1 MAVHAV
7 TLELPDEVYQRA
19 RRVAQTTRRPLEEV
33 VFEWIRPPVQ
43 VHLPELEHLPN
54 DELLRAARATL
65 PPQHAHRLQDLLAVQ
80 QQRSLSED
88 EQQEAVALVEQ
99 EDFVTPRKARALFL
113 IKQRGI
119 LPDELLLDP
128 SDDCY
133 GVQSVGQPRRAS
145 SSHINACTGRIPPY
159 AAKFFNCSIK

>member
-33 VFEWIRPPVQ
+33 VLEWIRPPVH
-43 VHLPELEHLPN
+43 VKLPELEHLPN

-65 PPQHAHRLQDLLAVQ
+65 PPEHTHRLQELLAAQ

-88 EQQEAVALVEQ
+88 EQREAVELVEQ
-99 EDFVTPRKARALFL
+99 EDFVTLRKARALFL
-113 IKQRGI
+113 LKQRGI

-128 SDDCY
+128 
-133 GVQSVGQPRRAS
+133 
-145 SSHINACTGRIPPY
+145 
-159 AAKFFNCSIK
+159 